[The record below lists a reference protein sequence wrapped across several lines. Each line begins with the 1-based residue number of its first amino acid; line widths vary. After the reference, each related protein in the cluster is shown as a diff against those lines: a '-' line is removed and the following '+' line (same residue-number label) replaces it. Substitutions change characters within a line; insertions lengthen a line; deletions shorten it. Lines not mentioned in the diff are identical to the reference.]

1 MSALLRNLTS
11 FFVRIL
17 VCSVFIL
24 PAFAAQLT
32 STPSS
37 LTFSNTYIGLNSTS
51 KSISVKNTGTTSV
64 TITSITSSC
73 PEFKLA
79 SGTTPATLAA
89 AASTSYSFYFA
100 PQAAQAYSCNYT
112 LAVSSGSNLV
122 VPLTGTGLAS
132 TAIVGLSTNSLTF
145 NNQHVGTP
153 SASQAIKVSNTGAG
167 TIEITGITITSPDFY
182 ITPVTLPISIQ
193 KNASTTINVF
203 YSPAQAISETG
214 VIGLVYNDIP
224 EQVVDLNGTGVAAS
238 SLVIANNATLP
249 AATVEAAYQ
258 AQLIANSGTSPYTF
272 TVKSGST
279 LPAGLKLSS
288 AGLLSGTLASTVAV
302 GTYTF
307 TANVADSASHNAT
320 KLFSLSVAKATGAAC
335 NNISFDV
342 VGTTTP
348 ITPITD
354 LGTGTYGGE
363 EGGLYSG
370 GTNTRPTSQTTYGQS
385 LADKIK
391 PLSSTGTSE
400 PVGGKI
406 VLLAIGEST
415 ALDEFGTAFL
425 PLARHDPAINSN
437 IVFVD
442 GAQGGATPGQ
452 LLTTTGNK
460 YFNTI
465 INNYLPDQG
474 VTADQVQVVWIEDSN
489 GTASGTF
496 PTDMNS
502 LITDYETVLKNL
514 HTLFPNLLM
523 AYFSSRIYAGY
534 SNGVAKINPE
544 PYAYEAGFAAKNV
557 IADQY
562 AGTGGICGGEG
573 GCTPI
578 KAPWISWGPYYWANG
593 LKASENGM
601 VWTCQDLQADGTHPQ
616 TPSGD
621 LKVASQVLNFFK
633 TDVTTTPWFL
643 EP

>member
-1 MSALLRNLTS
+1 MPAVMRSLTS
-11 FFVRIL
+11 LFVRVLIASL
-17 VCSVFIL
+17 LIL
-24 PAFAAQLT
+24 PAFAQLT

-37 LTFSNTYIGLNSTS
+37 EAFSNTYIGMFSTS

-64 TITSITSSC
+64 TINSITSSC
-73 PEFKLA
+73 PEFKLS
-79 SGTTPATLAA
+79 SGTTPDTLAA
-89 AASTSYSFYFA
+89 GASTSYSFYFA
-100 PQAAQAYSCNYT
+100 PQAAQLYSCNYT
-112 LAVSSGSNLV
+112 LVPSSGSNLV

-132 TAIVGLSTNSLTF
+132 AAIVSLSTKSLTF
-145 NNQHVGTP
+145 SQPVGTP
-153 SASQAIKVSNTGAG
+153 SASQSITVSNTGTA

-182 ITPVTLPISIQ
+182 ITPVTLPISI
-193 KNASTTINVF
+193 KKSSSTTINVF

-224 EQVVDLNGTGVAAS
+224 EQVVDLYGTGTAAT

-249 AATVEAAYQ
+249 VATVEAAYQ
-258 AQLIANSGTSPYTF
+258 FQMLASSGTPPYSF
-272 TVKSGST
+272 GLQSGSS
-279 LPAGLKLSS
+279 LPAGLTGSS
-288 AGLLSGTLASTVAV
+288 TGLISGTLASTVTA

-307 TANVADSASHNAT
+307 TGQVTDSASHLAT
-320 KLFSLSVAKATGAAC
+320 KTFTLVVDKATGAAC

-348 ITPITD
+348 ITPLTD

-370 GTNTRPTSQTTYGQS
+370 GTNVRPTSQTTYGQT
-385 LADKIK
+385 LAGEVK

-400 PVGGKI
+400 PTGGKI
-406 VLLAIGEST
+406 VFLALGEST
-415 ALDEFGTAFL
+415 ALDEFGVGFL
-425 PLARHDPAINSN
+425 PLALHDPAINPN

-442 GAQGGATPGQ
+442 GAQGGATPGE

-460 YFNTI
+460 YFNSI

-489 GTASGTF
+489 GIATGTF
-496 PTDMNS
+496 PTDMNT
-502 LITDYETVLKNL
+502 LTTDYETVLKNL

-544 PYAYEAGFAAKNV
+544 PYAYEAGFATKNV
-557 IADQY
+557 IGDQY
-562 AGTGGICGGEG
+562 GNTGGICGGN
-573 GCTPI
+573 GCSPI
-578 KAPWISWGPYYWANG
+578 TAPWVSWGPYYWANG
-593 LKASENGM
+593 LLASENGM
-601 VWTCQDLQADGTHPQ
+601 VWTCQDLQKDGTHPQ
-616 TPSGD
+616 SPSGD
-621 LKVASQVLNFFK
+621 LKVASQILNFFK

-643 EP
+643 AP